1 MSIRPIAQTMSNL
14 KSKLL
19 NPSLTS
25 QYLVE
30 IALPTGTG
38 APTLQNTQKDI
49 LELSC
54 SETSLPGSALMTHE
68 LKDDYIGVTE
78 KIAYRKAY
86 DDSASFTFYVNTTHF
101 AIIFFENWIRYISGE
116 PLISSSFGSNNRS
129 DFNHRMLFRSQYASK
144 ILIKKFEKDYG
155 RQSSA
160 YTEYTFLDAYP
171 SSINSMPVSYDSSQL
186 LKCTINFNFTRY
198 LVRLNPTGNS
208 APQSQFAADNTGLQG
223 PANPLSTPTPPATIP
238 VNLGTVVTNEYYNN
252 FGDNTQ
258 NSTNFGD
265 FTNGSNSGAFGE
277 AVA

>member
-19 NPSLTS
+19 KPSLTS

-30 IALPTGTG
+30 IALPNGQG
-38 APTLQNTQKDI
+38 APRLQGTQKDI

-68 LKDDYIGVTE
+68 LRDDYIGVTE

-86 DDSASFTFYVNTTHF
+86 DDSASFTFYVDTSHF

-116 PLISSSFGSNNRS
+116 PLISSSFGSNNRP

-155 RQSSA
+155 KQSSA

-208 APQSQFAADNTGLQG
+208 TTQFGVDTTGLQG
-223 PANPLSTPTPPATIP
+223 PASPLATPPVTLPA
-238 VNLGTVVTNEYYNN
+238 NLGTVITNEYYNN

-265 FTNGSNSGAFGE
+265 FTNGSNSGAFGQ
-277 AVA
+277 AIA

>member
-1 MSIRPIAQTMSNL
+1 MSNL

-30 IALPTGTG
+30 IALPTGQG
-38 APTLQNTQKDI
+38 APQLQGYQKDI

-54 SETSLPGSALMTHE
+54 SDTSLPGSALMTHE
-68 LKDDYIGVTE
+68 MKDDYIGVTE

-86 DDSASFTFYVNTTHF
+86 DDSASFTFYVNTSHF

-129 DFNHRMLFRSQYASK
+129 DFNHRMLFRSQYSSK

-155 RQSSA
+155 KESSA

-171 SSINSMPVSYDSSQL
+171 ASINSMPVSYDSSQL

-208 APQSQFAADNTGLQG
+208 TTQFGVDTTGLQG
-223 PANPLSTPTPPATIP
+223 PASPLATPPATIP

-252 FGDNTQ
+252 SGDNTQ
-258 NSTNFGD
+258 NSTNFAD
-265 FTNGSNSGAFGE
+265 FTDGSNSGAFGQ
-277 AVA
+277 AFA